1 MPRLLAV
8 VADSSSCRVI
18 WSEAEELEDVVPAG
32 GDGLP
37 LLSPVGGSEVDSV
50 VGSTLIW
57 TLARTDGFEPLP
69 LLGGHLGLPVLDDLG
84 GGYDA
89 VC

>member
-1 MPRLLAV
+1 MPRFLAV

-18 WSEAEELEDVVPAG
+18 RSEAEELEDVVPAG

-37 LLSPVGGSEVDSV
+37 LLSPVDGSEVDSV